1 MSRIR
6 WRWAGGMLMNDGLQN
21 GRTAQSFKEWRTVCV
36 IMRGGRYIHR
46 EQKKNFPRVQIYLL
60 MPLSEV

>member
-6 WRWAGGMLMNDGLQN
+6 WRWASGMLMNDGLQN
-21 GRTAQSFKEWRTVCV
+21 SRTALSFKEWRTVCV
-36 IMRGGRYIHR
+36 IMGGGGISI
-46 EQKKNFPRVQIYLL
+46 ENKTFFPRVQIYLL

>member
-21 GRTAQSFKEWRTVCV
+21 GRVAEQHRVLKNEEQCV
-36 IMRGGRYIHR
+36 
-46 EQKKNFPRVQIYLL
+46 LL
-60 MPLSEV
+60 